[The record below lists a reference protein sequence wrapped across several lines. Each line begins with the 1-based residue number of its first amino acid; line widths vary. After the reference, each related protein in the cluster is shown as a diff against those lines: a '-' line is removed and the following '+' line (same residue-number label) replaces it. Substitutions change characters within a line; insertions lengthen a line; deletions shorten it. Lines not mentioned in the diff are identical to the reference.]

1 MIPRWPEPQLPG
13 RFLMDNFNLGMGDSR
28 LNTKMDSGTTKTRR
42 RSTRAP
48 RPFATG
54 IIATT
59 DQFVMLDRFIRDDLK
74 RGVLPF
80 YIRDQILDGIPLLTT
95 KHIKVLDPKGRNIL
109 TNKRWL
115 VKFGENFPSLDE
127 AVTDRHYRITFDLL
141 ILPR

>member
-13 RFLMDNFNLGMGDSR
+13 RFLMDNFNLGLADSR
-28 LNTKMDSGTTKTRR
+28 LGTKMDSGTRKTRKQ
-42 RSTRAP
+42 STRAP

-59 DQFVMLDRFIRDDLK
+59 DQYVTLMRFIDDDLK
-74 RGVLPF
+74 DGVLPF
-80 YIRDQILDGIPLLTT
+80 LIRDQILDGIPILTT
-95 KHIKVLDPKGRNIL
+95 AHRVLLDPKGRPIL
-109 TNKRWL
+109 NNKRWL
-115 VKFGENFPSLDE
+115 VTFGEQFPTLDQ